1 MQAYSWA
8 TKRLRQQN
16 QQLKDSLGYVVKLSK
31 QNKIRRES
39 EGERRGGRGR
49 REREGEGG
57 QEGKREGKVEKQ
69 QRVK

>member
-57 QEGKREGKVEKQ
+57 QEGEREGKVEKQ